1 MYKGWLKR
9 IRNVF
14 MRCLGQDATP
24 LVLPQ
29 GTVSLPK
36 MFAKS
41 RKQNIPVTQKILAS
55 NCKGHVQSCK
65 AIRRHLGLPLS
76 SVHENNNPKSSHEG
90 SPNIPIQLTA
100 IVHKAI
106 DEPKTAQHVEFKSLE
121 TAQNSTMDHDSL
133 QTTNTKGKKVEFKS
147 LETAQ
152 NSRKDHDGL
161 PITNTKGK
169 EVWCSLKY
177 GSKNNPRWLTKQV
190 SNLKQ
195 TKPIFYSDTNLA
207 NSIPEMVMNRLNP
220 FSKNI
225 FDFSHRRADETQ
237 SLGVQDQQTCPKS
250 ELKRHDV
257 ITYV

>member
-41 RKQNIPVTQKILAS
+41 RKQNLPVTQKILAS

-76 SVHENNNPKSSHEG
+76 SVYENNNPKSSHEG

-100 IVHKAI
+100 MVHKAI
-106 DEPKTAQHVEFKSLE
+106 DEPKRAQHVEMKCLE

-133 QTTNTKGKKVEFKS
+133 QTTNTKGKK
-147 LETAQ
+147 
-152 NSRKDHDGL
+152 
-161 PITNTKGK
+161 
-169 EVWCSLKY
+169 VWCSLKY

-250 ELKRHDV
+250 ELKRHDL